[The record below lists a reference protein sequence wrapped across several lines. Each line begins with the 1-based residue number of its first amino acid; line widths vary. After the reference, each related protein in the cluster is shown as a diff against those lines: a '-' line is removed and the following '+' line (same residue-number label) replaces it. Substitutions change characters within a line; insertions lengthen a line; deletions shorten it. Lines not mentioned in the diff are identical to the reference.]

1 MKSTE
6 LKKMIKDAVKEAIQE
21 ELKDILLE
29 AVRAPKGSVA
39 VMQESVKPEPPYSGA
54 PTQPSMTAEQKR
66 NLYEQAL
73 GETTMNFNSSNAQ
86 SFKPQAGYD
95 AANGTL
101 PPGEVDM
108 SMIAGLMNKK

>member
-39 VMQESVKPEPPYSGA
+39 VVQESIKPEPPTSGVS
-54 PTQPSMTAEQKR
+54 TQSTMTAEQKR
-66 NLYEQAL
+66 SLYEQAL
-73 GETTMNFNSSNAQ
+73 GETTINFNSSNVQ
-86 SFKPQAGYD
+86 SFRPQAGYD

-108 SMIAGLMNKK
+108 SMIAGLMNK

>member
-6 LKKMIKDAVKEAIQE
+6 LKKMIKEAVKEAIQE

-39 VMQESVKPEPPYSGA
+39 VMQESIKPLPPQSGA

-66 NLYEQAL
+66 ALYEQAL
-73 GETTMNFNSSNAQ
+73 GETTMNFNSSNVQ
-86 SFKPQAGYD
+86 TFRPQAGYD
-95 AANGTL
+95 PANGTL
-101 PPGEVDM
+101 PAGEVDM